1 MHTLSLPDRIFAA
14 CLAALA
20 GYVDAVGFIQLG
32 GFFVSFMSGNSTRA
46 AVGLADHLP
55 DAGRAFALIG
65 SFVAGVICGSLAGAF
80 AGRRRGG
87 VILVLVAA
95 MLALAAISQGSGLA
109 LLAGAA
115 MAFAMGAENAIFEHQ
130 GEVRV
135 GLTYMTGALVKFGQR
150 VAGALMGG
158 PPMAWAPHLTL
169 WLGLV
174 GGAIAGA
181 LIYPLLELG
190 SLWAAVVAAG
200 VLALY
205 AFTVRPARLTQD
217 S

>member
-1 MHTLSLPDRIFAA
+1 MNTLSLPDRIFAV

-46 AVGLADHLP
+46 AVGLVEHLP
-55 DAGRAFALIG
+55 DAGRAFSLIAA
-65 SFVAGVICGSLAGAF
+65 FVVGVIFGFLAGIR
-80 AGRRRGG
+80 AGRRRRS
-87 VILVLVAA
+87 VILLLVAFA
-95 MLALAAISQGSGLA
+95 LSLAAVTEGAGLA
-109 LLAGAA
+109 LFAGGA

-150 VAGALMGG
+150 VAGAIAGG
-158 PPMAWAPHLTL
+158 PPLAWAPHLLL

-174 GGAIAGA
+174 GGAVAGA
-181 LIYPLLELG
+181 AIYPLIGAG
-190 SLWAAVVAAG
+190 SLWAAAAVAG
-200 VLALY
+200 VLAIY
-205 AFTVRPARLTQD
+205 AVKVPPSPPLAN
-217 S
+217 

>member
-1 MHTLSLPDRIFAA
+1 MNTLSLPDRIFAV

-20 GYVDAVGFIQLG
+20 GYVDAIGFIQLG

-46 AVGLADHLP
+46 AVGLVEHLP
-55 DAGRAFALIG
+55 DAGRAFTLIG
-65 SFVAGVICGSLAGAF
+65 AFVGGVICGSLAGSRT
-80 AGRRRGG
+80 GRRRRS
-87 VILVLVAA
+87 VILVLVAG
-95 MLALAAISQGSGLA
+95 ALVFAALTQGAGLI
-109 LLAGAA
+109 LVAGVA

-150 VAGALMGG
+150 IAGALAGG
-158 PPMAWAPHLTL
+158 PPLAWAPHLLL

-174 GGAIAGA
+174 GGAVGGA
-181 LIYPLLELG
+181 AIYPVIG
-190 SLWAAVVAAG
+190 SGALWAAAAGAG

-205 AFTVRPARLTQD
+205 AVKVPPSPPLAN
-217 S
+217 

>member
-1 MHTLSLPDRIFAA
+1 MNALSLPDRLFAVT
-14 CLAALA
+14 LAALA

-46 AVGLADHLP
+46 AVGLAEHLP

-65 SFVAGVICGSLAGAF
+65 SFVAGVICGSLVGGM
-80 AGRRRGG
+80 AGRRRRG
-87 VILVLVAA
+87 VILLLVAA
-95 MLALAAISQGSGLA
+95 VLALAAASQGFGA
-109 LLAGAA
+109 VMLAGAA

-150 VAGALMGG
+150 IAGALMGG
-158 PPMAWAPHLTL
+158 PRLAWAPHLLL

-174 GGAIAGA
+174 GGAILGA
-181 LIYPLLELG
+181 ATYPLLGAG
-190 SLWAAVVAAG
+190 SLWFASLAAAA
-200 VLALY
+200 LAIL
-205 AFTVRPARLTQD
+205 AFTGRA
-217 S
+217 SASAG

>member
-1 MHTLSLPDRIFAA
+1 MNTLSLSDRIFAIS
-14 CLAALA
+14 LAALA
-20 GYVDAVGFIQLG
+20 GYVDATGFIQLG

-46 AVGLADHLP
+46 AVGLVQHLP
-55 DAGRAFALIG
+55 DAGIAFTLIG
-65 SFVAGVICGSLAGAF
+65 SFVAGVICGSLAGGF
-80 AGRRRGG
+80 AGQRRRG
-87 VILVLVAA
+87 VVLLVVAA
-95 MLALAAISQGSGLA
+95 LLAAAAAFHGFGA
-109 LLAGAA
+109 VMLAGAA

-150 VAGALMGG
+150 IAGALRGG
-158 PPMAWAPHLTL
+158 PPLAWAPHLFL

-181 LIYPLLELG
+181 ASYPLVG
-190 SLWAAVVAAG
+190 AGALWFAASWAG
-200 VLALY
+200 ALAVH
-205 AFTVRPARLTQD
+205 AFTRRAGAR